1 MAGINNDVLYGLNV
15 DFSGGHPVVGKV
27 TADGQLLI
35 GSTASPYIKV
45 ATLTAGTNIGVV
57 NASGSITV
65 AFSGILPVSSGGT
78 GASTLTGIL
87 IGNGTSAIG
96 ASTVTQYGMVVAGAS
111 NTVSSIAPS
120 ATSGVPLISQGAA
133 ANPAYGTVVVAGG
146 GTGAVTLTDGG
157 ILLGSGTNAI
167 TATAQPTDG
176 QLLIG
181 DTGTDPV
188 LASLTA
194 PAAGFTITGG
204 AGTIT
209 FALAN
214 DLAALEALAGTGI
227 AVHTGAST
235 WTERSIIGTSPIVVT
250 NGNGVSGNP
259 TVSVT
264 GGGLPWTVVTGA
276 SQAAAVNSGYIC
288 NRGAGVTVTLPDTAA
303 VGSILRIA
311 GMDGN
316 WVLAQNAGETIYF
329 GTSATTT
336 GAGGS
341 LTATDNRDCIELVC
355 TVADQDWVVT
365 SSVGNI
371 TVT

>member
-1 MAGINNDVLYGLNV
+1 MPASVQGTQLFSSDGLTRLYLSNATEPNGQGVFINPLLGGYRLPLV
-15 DFSGGHPVVGKV
+15 DG
-27 TADGQLLI
+27 
-35 GSTASPYIKV
+35 
-45 ATLTAGTNIGVV
+45 
-57 NASGSITV
+57 
-65 AFSGILPVSSGGT
+65 SSGQVI
-78 GASTLTGIL
+78 ST
-87 IGNGTSAIG
+87 NG
-96 ASTVTQYGMVVAGAS
+96 
-111 NTVSSIAPS
+111 
-120 ATSGVPLISQGAA
+120 
-133 ANPAYGTVVVAGG
+133 
-146 GTGAVTLTDGG
+146 
-157 ILLGSGTNAI
+157 
-167 TATAQPTDG
+167 
-176 QLLIG
+176 
-181 DTGTDPV
+181 
-188 LASLTA
+188 
-194 PAAGFTITGG
+194 
-204 AGTIT
+204 
-209 FALAN
+209 
-214 DLAALEALAGTGI
+214 
-227 AVHTGAST
+227 TGAST